1 VDLKKNSPRHSSALV
16 DNSLQLRRPQDQLI
30 ATLVSLVDNL
40 RRLSSASSTTR
51 HTDGQLAMLTK
62 LHQRRSWRQ
71 VGKKN
76 PITSATVSHARRT
89 STTTDAFNHHHH
101 GYVKKYT
108 SAQAT
113 PSGSSSTSRTTTP
126 PPSKAST
133 RIVASTQSPGRCTP
147 TLVGQEVS
155 SHTKQNLDMTSF
167 GDLPGYDKPRP
178 YDDASKQDDV
188 IHIYT

>member
-1 VDLKKNSPRHSSALV
+1 LPVVKHRQLALQVGVLDALRSRAWWTSKKKLAAALV
-16 DNSLQLRRPQDQLI
+16 DNSLQLKRPQDQLI
-30 ATLVSLVDNL
+30 ATLSLVDNL

-76 PITSATVSHARRT
+76 PITSATISHARRT

-113 PSGSSSTSRTTTP
+113 PLGSSSTSRTTTP

-133 RIVASTQSPGRCTP
+133 RIVASTR
-147 TLVGQEVS
+147 
-155 SHTKQNLDMTSF
+155 N
-167 GDLPGYDKPRP
+167 RP
-178 YDDASKQDDV
+178 ADV
-188 IHIYT
+188 RQL

>member
-1 VDLKKNSPRHSSALV
+1 MVKHRQLVRQVGVLGALRSRAWWTSKKNLPRHSSALV

-133 RIVASTQSPGRCTP
+133 RIVASTR
-147 TLVGQEVS
+147 
-155 SHTKQNLDMTSF
+155 N
-167 GDLPGYDKPRP
+167 RP
-178 YDDASKQDDV
+178 ADV
-188 IHIYT
+188 RQL

>member
-1 VDLKKNSPRHSSALV
+1 MLCVRELGGPQKKTHRGTRRLSSTTRCSSEDLKTNSSQH
-16 DNSLQLRRPQDQLI
+16 
-30 ATLVSLVDNL
+30 
-40 RRLSSASSTTR
+40 SSASSTTR

-113 PSGSSSTSRTTTP
+113 PLGSSSTSRTTTP

-133 RIVASTQSPGRCTP
+133 RIVASTR
-147 TLVGQEVS
+147 
-155 SHTKQNLDMTSF
+155 N
-167 GDLPGYDKPRP
+167 RP
-178 YDDASKQDDV
+178 ADV
-188 IHIYT
+188 RQL

>member
-1 VDLKKNSPRHSSALV
+1 MVKHRQLARQVGVLGALRSRAWWTSKKKLAAALV

-133 RIVASTQSPGRCTP
+133 RIVASTR
-147 TLVGQEVS
+147 
-155 SHTKQNLDMTSF
+155 N
-167 GDLPGYDKPRP
+167 RP
-178 YDDASKQDDV
+178 ADV
-188 IHIYT
+188 RQL